1 MKRIVLRIVLA
12 IVVLLLILAA
22 VAIALNRSNTDFSD
36 LNDTDQQILLE
47 FDAFCKANAENA
59 IWQGFDLENKTV
71 LAIGGML
78 KNAYLINPS
87 AEINNLY
94 AAKIDMPQDSV
105 LNVYHISFLTPQT
118 YLTRFEFGNFNTLGK
133 TYNVFGDEVYFIR
146 YNRGDSIEAVNSS
159 RHFITFLTHEAFH
172 YYMQSQWVDGSR
184 FAGDLSDTDINLLA
198 EEYDALAGI
207 QAELQNDVSN
217 PVRSFCSMQ
226 GTMSALW
233 NADWPQTRNMCRRNS
248 KWKP

>member
-118 YLTRFEFGNFNTLGK
+118 
-133 TYNVFGDEVYFIR
+133 
-146 YNRGDSIEAVNSS
+146 
-159 RHFITFLTHEAFH
+159 
-172 YYMQSQWVDGSR
+172 
-184 FAGDLSDTDINLLA
+184 LSLIH
-198 EEYDALAGI
+198 I
-207 QAELQNDVSN
+207 
-217 PVRSFCSMQ
+217 
-226 GTMSALW
+226 
-233 NADWPQTRNMCRRNS
+233 
-248 KWKP
+248 